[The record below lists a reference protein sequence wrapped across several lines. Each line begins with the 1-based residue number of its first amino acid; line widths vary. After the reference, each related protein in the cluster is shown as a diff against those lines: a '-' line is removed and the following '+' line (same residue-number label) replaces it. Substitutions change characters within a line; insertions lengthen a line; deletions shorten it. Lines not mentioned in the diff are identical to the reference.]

1 MKTKTPV
8 PVLYFVPQPLDN
20 LRLAHLCGPL
30 DENLRQI
37 SAALDLSIFR
47 RGEKFIVSGNN
58 AEKGLELLEKF
69 YAQAKKIIT
78 IDEVQLALVEQR
90 AASSL
95 KKTAETAF
103 EPEADVEDVSTT
115 KRRTT
120 KATTKTVAAAKSK
133 VKEIAPVEVE
143 EAIESPILKTRRSD
157 LRGRTPH
164 QNTYIKSI
172 LEHDISFGIGPA
184 GTGKTYLAVAC
195 AVDALERDAV
205 KRIVLTRPAV
215 EAGERLGFLPGDLAQ
230 KVDPYLRPLYDALY
244 DLLGFDRTQKMF
256 EKQVIEIAPL
266 AYMRG
271 RTLNHSFIILD
282 EAQNTTPEQMK
293 MFLTRIGFGSK
304 AVVTGDVTQIDLQR
318 HQKSGLVDACQVLR
332 NVRGIAFNQF
342 TSVDV
347 VRHPLV
353 GRIVDA
359 YEEATQHQDQQDAEI
374 VSLKHATA
382 MNKPR
387 RR

>member
-1 MKTKTPV
+1 M
-8 PVLYFVPQPLDN
+8 PQPLDN

-103 EPEADVEDVSTT
+103 EPEADVEEVSTT

-120 KATTKTVAAAKSK
+120 KATTKTVVAAKSK

>member
-1 MKTKTPV
+1 LKTPA
-8 PVLYFVPQPLDN
+8 PTQPSYFIPEPLDN
-20 LRLAHLCGPL
+20 TRLAHLCGPL

-37 SAALDLSIFR
+37 SAALDVTVFR
-47 RGEKFIVSGNN
+47 RGEKFIVSGAN
-58 AEKGLELLEKF
+58 ADRAVELLERF
-69 YAQAKKIIT
+69 YAVANKVVPIE
-78 IDEVQLALVEQR
+78 EVQLALVEQR
-90 AASSL
+90 SGLKPAIDAAA
-95 KKTAETAF
+95 AEPKGA
-103 EPEADVEDVSTT
+103 
-115 KRRTT
+115 
-120 KATTKTVAAAKSK
+120 VAADAAEPSLEN
-133 VKEIAPVEVE
+133 VTPT
-143 EAIESPILKTRRSD
+143 LKTRRTD

-164 QNTYIKSI
+164 QIQYIRAV

-215 EAGERLGFLPGDLAQ
+215 EAGERLGFLPGDLNQ

-271 RTLNHSFIILD
+271 RTLNHAFVILD
-282 EAQNTTPEQMK
+282 EAQNTTVEQMK

-304 AVVTGDVTQIDLQR
+304 AVVTGDVTQVDLHKTMR
-318 HQKSGLVDACQVLR
+318 SGLVDAMHVLKD
-332 NVRGIAFNQF
+332 VRGIAFTQF
-342 TSVDV
+342 SSADV

-353 GRIVDA
+353 ARIVDA
-359 YEEATQHQDQQDAEI
+359 YDNAN
-374 VSLKHATA
+374 VSQELAA
-382 MNKPR
+382 LPKPVAVKNAR
-387 RR
+387 KKT